1 MSAEGLWIL
10 TLPTQNVFLGQGNV
24 GFSSC
29 PCANTYAFGNRRRR
43 AKRRENMDTD
53 FKIGSGFKGEKAEED
68 DFSSFLSSPEFQMWR
83 RSLLWCWRE
92 AELFVV
98 MQIPA
103 SLFSTACPAF
113 GEVQQFQHCL
123 WDFSE
128 GTSYQLVIQPVLLVL
143 FWKNHSIFKEVRGHH
158 WLGLT
163 FNTCIFYQEIGKRHS
178 VLLNLEMVESS
189 FFHEE
194 F

>member
-92 AELFVV
+92 AELLLCRSQHLCSVQLVLPLGKF
-98 MQIPA
+98 
-103 SLFSTACPAF
+103 SNFSTVC
-113 GEVQQFQHCL
+113 GIFQRAQA
-123 WDFSE
+123 
-128 GTSYQLVIQPVLLVL
+128 TS
-143 FWKNHSIFKEVRGHH
+143 
-158 WLGLT
+158 
-163 FNTCIFYQEIGKRHS
+163 
-178 VLLNLEMVESS
+178 
-189 FFHEE
+189 
-194 F
+194 